1 MFESIQEFYTSLSP
15 DMQMEIVNQITR
27 LIDQAVTFVLGLG
40 AVWTAYSVY
49 IKGKFGKIRRQLMA
63 EGVAKDEQQATVM
76 AVRQVALDAIEDAK
90 KVAKENEAEVAEL
103 KNMFLMNQELIT
115 KLIAGTPI
123 DQKTLVE
130 AGQLLEKS
138 LGITGGLAETAQ
150 QILDKKLQQTE
161 TTTNYLDTLE
171 E

>member
-27 LIDQAVTFVLGLG
+27 LIDQAVTFILGLG

-49 IKGKFGKIRRQLMA
+49 IKGKFGKIRRQLMV

-90 KVAKENEAEVAEL
+90 KVAKENEAEMTEL

-138 LGITGGLAETAQ
+138 LGITGGLAETAR
-150 QILDKKLQQTE
+150 QILEQKLQQTE

>member
-1 MFESIQEFYTSLSP
+1 MFESIQEFYSSLSVE
-15 DMQMEIVNQITR
+15 MQTEIVSQITT

-40 AVWTAYSVY
+40 AVWTGYSVY
-49 IKGKFGKIRRQLMA
+49 IKGRFSKIKKDLLA
-63 EGVAKDEQQATVM
+63 SGVAKDEQQATVK
-76 AVRQVALDAIEDAK
+76 AVQSVALEAIDDAK
-90 KVAKENEAEVAEL
+90 KVVAESQAEMAEL

-138 LGITGGLAETAQ
+138 LGITGGLAESAKEVLEQ
-150 QILDKKLQQTE
+150 KLQQTE
-161 TTTNYLDTLE
+161 TTTKYIDTLE

>member
-15 DMQMEIVNQITR
+15 DMQIEIVNQITR

-150 QILDKKLQQTE
+150 QILDKKLQQAE

>member
-1 MFESIQEFYTSLSP
+1 MFESIQEFYSSLSVE
-15 DMQMEIVNQITR
+15 MQTEIVSQITT

-40 AVWTAYSVY
+40 AVWTGYSVY
-49 IKGKFGKIRRQLMA
+49 IKGRFSKIKKDLLA
-63 EGVAKDEQQATVM
+63 SGVAKDEQQATVK
-76 AVRQVALDAIEDAK
+76 AVQSVAIEAIEDAK
-90 KVAKENEAEVAEL
+90 KVAAESQAEMAEL

-138 LGITGGLAETAQ
+138 LGITGGLAESAQ
-150 QILDKKLQQTE
+150 EVLEQKLQQTE
-161 TTTNYLDTLE
+161 TTTNYIDTLE